1 MSTILSLLGS
11 PSAHSRSGAL
21 LSQLEARLTITLDDE
36 HAVSRLALRD
46 LPPEA
51 LLRGDGADPA
61 IVGAV
66 AAVRD
71 ATLLLIATPIYKAA
85 YSGLLKTFL
94 DLLPLDALRGKTI
107 VPLAT
112 GGSAAHLLAL
122 DYALKPVLAA
132 LGARDIRDAIFAS
145 DVQLP
150 LDGASYVPVR
160 DLSERLDR
168 ALADLLLPRT
178 EPLPARRQPSRARA
192 SVAAV
197 AAGDLQRCPA

>member
-46 LPPEA
+46 LPPQA

-178 EPLPARRQPSRARA
+178 EPLPARRQPSRPRA

-197 AAGDLQRCPA
+197 TAGDLQRCPA

>member
-46 LPPEA
+46 LPPAA

-71 ATLLLIATPIYKAA
+71 ATLLLVATPIYKAA

-132 LGARDIRDAIFAS
+132 LGARDIRDAVFAS
-145 DVQLP
+145 DAQLP
-150 LDGASYVPVR
+150 PDGASYVPVR
-160 DLSERLDR
+160 ELSERLDR
-168 ALADLLLPRT
+168 VLADLLLPRT
-178 EPLPARRQPSRARA
+178 EPLPARNLPSRPRA

-197 AAGDLQRCPA
+197 VTGDLQRCPA